1 MKWYFILLC
10 TVFLFAETTVAGQNQ
25 LSNVFRKFRNDEGV
39 KHINLSGDVT
49 KMLAEK
55 EKNLKSTVQEMHV
68 YLFTGKS
75 FINTNDIA
83 RVTKALREQKFELL
97 LDTRD
102 KKDKI
107 KIHGV
112 EKNGFMTDLYAE
124 VISGKTKI
132 YLILKGNILLS
143 ELSKMNFDFEG
154 SGILKNIAIP

>member
-49 KMLAEK
+49 KMLGGK
-55 EKNLKSTVQEMHV
+55 EKKLKSTVQEMHV

-75 FINTNDIA
+75 FINTHDNA

-132 YLILKGNILLS
+132 YLILKGNIILS

-154 SGILKNIAIP
+154 SSILKNIAFP

>member
-1 MKWYFILLC
+1 MKWYFLLFC
-10 TVFLFAETTVAGQNQ
+10 VLVFIPAASIIAQNQ

-49 KMLAEK
+49 KMLAGK

-124 VISGKTKI
+124 VLSGKTKI

-154 SGILKNIAIP
+154 SGILKNIPIP